1 MRTRVFPGAPAVAAV
16 LCCLSIPS
24 RSAASPAPAAASPA
38 RAAAAPAILIRGGTL
53 LTVTHG
59 TIENADVLIRD
70 GKIAAIGPNLG
81 APRGARVIDAA
92 GRYVMPGIVDTH
104 SHMGV
109 YPWPGV
115 EANSDGNELTDP
127 VTPVARA
134 VDAVWAEDPQFERA
148 RAGGVTTVQI
158 VPGSG
163 NLIGGESVTVKLRPA
178 VDVGRMVFEG
188 APRGLKMALGEN
200 PKRVYGSRTKAPSTR
215 MGNLALFRDAF
226 NAARNYQAK
235 WGAWRHKKE
244 SERGAPPDKDLKLET
259 LADVLE
265 GRIRVHVHSYR
276 KDEIL
281 QFLKIA
287 DEYGFKVASFQHCLE
302 GYKIAD
308 ELKRRDIA
316 VATFAQWWG
325 YKVEAW
331 DGIPHNAALL
341 ARKGVRVSIHSDSG
355 NLVQRLYT
363 EAAVAARYGL
373 SEEDALKAITLN
385 AASALGVD
393 DRIGSLDVGK
403 DADVAIFTRHPLDVY
418 TLVATTLIDGEV
430 VYDRGAIP
438 TPRGLPS
445 PPAPPGG
452 PSGPSPSELVLPADP
467 VSESGLYAYTGARI
481 HTMAAPPIDDGTII
495 VENGTIREVG
505 AGLKPPARAKVIDAK
520 GLLIFPG
527 FIEPHTSLGLS
538 EIDLVQVMRDEDEG
552 TDPVLPQLRAMDAYY
567 TESEVIPVTR
577 LHGLTAAFAAPG
589 EGDVFAGA
597 GAIVRLDG
605 GSPDQVLVR
614 DGAALVMNLGE
625 PPKERFGARHQSP
638 ATRMGTAAVVREA
651 FTKAR
656 DYQARWAYYE
666 AKKKEY
672 ERQAAEGAQ
681 SAAGGPPAGGAPPAG
696 DRESGPPAPP
706 DRDLKMEAL
715 LPALSGKMPVFVRA
729 HRVDDILTAV
739 RLADEF
745 RLRLVISH
753 GTEAYK
759 VADLLAARNIP
770 VVVGPITVQ
779 PERIETLGA
788 IYDNAARLAR
798 AGVKIAIQSGE
809 TLNARMLP
817 YEAALA
823 VAYGLPWD
831 QAIRAITV
839 NPAEIF
845 GVADRIGS
853 LRPGLDADLIA
864 TEGDPLQPLAR
875 LRHLMIKG
883 RPVPLTSR
891 QTALY
896 EKWR

>member
-1 MRTRVFPGAPAVAAV
+1 MKTRVFPGVLAMAAA
-16 LCCLSIPS
+16 LLCLSIPS
-24 RSAASPAPAAASPA
+24 LP
-38 RAAAAPAILIRGGTL
+38 AAAPAPATTLIRGGTL

-59 TIENADVLIRD
+59 TIENGDILIKD
-70 GKIAAIGPNLG
+70 GKIAAVGRKLE
-81 APRGARVIDAA
+81 APRGAQVIDAA

-115 EANSDGNELTDP
+115 DANSDGNELTDP
-127 VTPVARA
+127 IMPAARA
-134 VDAVWAEDPQFERA
+134 MDAVWAEDPGFERA

-158 VPGSG
+158 LPGSG

-178 VDVGRMVFEG
+178 VDVSRMLFAG
-188 APRGLKMALGEN
+188 APRGIKMALGEN
-200 PKRVYGSRTKAPSTR
+200 PKRVYGGRTKAPSTR

-226 NAARNYQAK
+226 NAARNYRAKQA
-235 WGAWRHKKE
+235 AWRDKKE
-244 SERGAPPDKDLKLET
+244 SERGAPPDRDLKLET

-281 QFLKIA
+281 MFLKIA
-287 DEYGFKVASFQHCLE
+287 DEYGFQVASFQHGLE
-302 GYKIAD
+302 AYKIAD

-373 SEEDALKAITLN
+373 SEEDALRAITLN
-385 AASALGVD
+385 AASALGLE
-393 DRIGSLDVGK
+393 DRIGSLDVRK
-403 DADVAIFTRHPLDVY
+403 DADIAIFTRHPLDVY

-438 TPRGLPS
+438 TPAGLPS
-445 PPAPPGG
+445 PPPPPQGPSAPP
-452 PSGPSPSELVLPADP
+452 PADLVP
-467 VSESGLYAYTGARI
+467 ASIPLNESGLYAFTGARL
-481 HTMAAPPIDDGTII
+481 HTMAGPPVDNGTVI
-495 VENGTIREVG
+495 VENGTIREAG
-505 AGLKPPARAKVIDAK
+505 ARLRPPARATVIDAR

-527 FIEPHTSLGLS
+527 FVEPHTSLGLS
-538 EIDLVQVMRDEDEG
+538 EIDLVPAMRDEDEG
-552 TDPVLPQLRAMDAYY
+552 TDPVVPQLRAMDAYY
-567 TESEVIPVTR
+567 TESDLIPVTR

-597 GAIVRLDG
+597 GAIVHLDG

-614 DGAALVMNLGE
+614 DGAALVVNLGE
-625 PPKERFGARHQSP
+625 PPKARFGARHQSP
-638 ATRMGTAAVVREA
+638 ATRMGTAAVVRDA
-651 FTKAR
+651 FTRAR
-656 DYQARWAYYE
+656 DYRAKWADYE
-666 AKKKEY
+666 AKKKEH
-672 ERQAAEGAQ
+672 EAKGPAAGKE
-681 SAAGGPPAGGAPPAG
+681 GGPPSPP
-696 DRESGPPAPP
+696 E
-706 DRDLKMEAL
+706 RDLKMEAL
-715 LPALSGKMPVFVRA
+715 LPALSGKMPVFARA

-745 RLRLVISH
+745 QLRLVISH

-759 VADLLAARNIP
+759 VAALLAARNIP

-779 PERIETLGA
+779 PESIETLGA
-788 IYDNAARLAR
+788 IYDNAARLSR

-831 QAIRAITV
+831 QAIRALTV

-845 GVADRIGS
+845 GVSDRIGS

-864 TEGDPLQPLAR
+864 TDGDPLQPLAR